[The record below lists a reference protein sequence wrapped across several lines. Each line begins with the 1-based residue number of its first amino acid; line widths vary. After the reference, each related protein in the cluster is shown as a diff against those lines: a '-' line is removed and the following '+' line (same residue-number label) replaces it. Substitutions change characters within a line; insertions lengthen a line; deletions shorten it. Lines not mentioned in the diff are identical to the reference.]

1 MKGVS
6 AEDLFSIY
14 KDENCYLERI
24 GNTWCLTKNGK
35 VRNRITSN
43 VKAKKLLE
51 YIEGTKGVDEIVSN
65 IQTNNPFEIQM
76 NKLKPT
82 STEVNTVSTTSSSPL
97 LNRKKKDNKQI
108 YSVKLQKELSD
119 KLITLSLEE
128 NISFTDIIEYGLEKV
143 FEELDVRIDKE
154 LVKKYNAQKGK
165 KK

>member
-1 MKGVS
+1 M
-6 AEDLFSIY
+6 
-14 KDENCYLERI
+14 
-24 GNTWCLTKNGK
+24 
-35 VRNRITSN
+35 
-43 VKAKKLLE
+43 
-51 YIEGTKGVDEIVSN
+51 SN